1 MKGWKINQEELCLY
15 AWLNL
20 YIICLY
26 TSSGVNFFYGLTNKK
41 CRKEYFELLRVLVLS
56 ERMLHQ
62 LPHLELD
69 LECLEVTV
77 FFFYFPW
84 IMVKRK
90 CDALRYL
97 HLEFDKCSSL
107 SWIPLV
113 CGWKLVC
120 GGQTNYLRH
129 SINVSDLFLRE
140 NILIWA
146 FHYNYSSIWRYLS
159 LRT

>member
-1 MKGWKINQEELCLY
+1 MLKSLIIVFIEVKGWKINQEELRLY

-26 TSSGVNFFYGLTNKK
+26 TSSGVNFSYGLTNKK

-90 CDALRYL
+90 CDAVRYL
-97 HLEFDKCSSL
+97 HLEFDNCSLL
-107 SWIPLV
+107 S
-113 CGWKLVC
+113 
-120 GGQTNYLRH
+120 
-129 SINVSDLFLRE
+129 
-140 NILIWA
+140 
-146 FHYNYSSIWRYLS
+146 
-159 LRT
+159 